1 MQSGLLVS
9 LFSLRKL
16 RLAITASGTAA
27 RSPKLATLS
36 SPVFGRQSRRVARLA
51 EVSKQSDATVIRR
64 FLSPQRNVYYRVKK
78 RTKMNPYEKL
88 EHETRAW
95 TVEETAVFLGY
106 SPKYVYRLIHEGKIE
121 GWMKVEGG
129 DYRFCPA
136 KLKAWMEKK
145 FNGTGKPPKPDA
157 LPDKHPGKED
167 DESTSSSNQP
177 AIS

>member
-1 MQSGLLVS
+1 
-9 LFSLRKL
+9 
-16 RLAITASGTAA
+16 
-27 RSPKLATLS
+27 
-36 SPVFGRQSRRVARLA
+36 
-51 EVSKQSDATVIRR
+51 
-64 FLSPQRNVYYRVKK
+64 
-78 RTKMNPYEKL
+78 MNPYEKL

-145 FNGTGKPPKPDA
+145 FNGTCKPPKPDA
-157 LPDKHPGKED
+157 ITDKHPGKED
-167 DESTSSSNQP
+167 DESASSSNQP
-177 AIS
+177 AVS